1 MIPVLF
7 KNILIIR
14 TDRMGDVVLT
24 TPVFKALRK
33 AYPSA
38 RIAVL
43 VSPATVDL
51 VEGNPYIDEVFVDE
65 RSGRHK
71 DLFGFL
77 QLARDIR
84 LRQFDAVFIFHTKR
98 RYNLACFAAGI
109 PCRVGYKNNKFGFL
123 LTHPVVDTRHSGKK
137 HEAQYCLDLLASMG
151 IESAGLDLFV
161 PAQRESEG
169 WVNQLLIEHQFKPYD
184 VIAIHPSASD
194 ATKCWPTGHFARL
207 IDSLAGRYALKIVL
221 IGGKD
226 AVVLAK
232 GILSQSAQASMVLDL
247 TGQTTVGQ
255 TVSLLRRSR
264 LLISND
270 SGPVHVAAAAG
281 INVISLFLRNQ
292 PGINPERWKP
302 LGPKAY
308 VLANKTGDEICLNK
322 NAQILSGRLDS
333 ITVDEVLNQVEVIFS
348 KDAQSIFNW

>member
-1 MIPVLF
+1 MPF

-14 TDRMGDVVLT
+14 TDRIGDVVLT
-24 TPVFKALRK
+24 TPAFKALRK

-51 VEGNPYIDEVFVDE
+51 VEGNPYIDDVIVDE
-65 RSGRHK
+65 RAGRHK

-84 LRQFDAVFIFHTKR
+84 LGQFDIAFVFHTKR
-98 RYNLACFAAGI
+98 RYNLACFAAGV
-109 PCRVGYKNNKFGFL
+109 PVRVGYKDNKFGFL
-123 LTHPVVDTRHSGKK
+123 LTHPVVDVRHLGQK
-137 HEAQYCLDLLASMG
+137 HEAQYCLDLLAAMG
-151 IESAGLDLFV
+151 IEPAGLDLFV
-161 PAQRESEG
+161 PVKREAEG
-169 WVNQLLIEHQFKPYD
+169 WVNQLFIDHQVKPHE

-194 ATKCWPTGHFARL
+194 ASKCWPTVNFAGL

-221 IGGKD
+221 VGGKD
-226 AVVLAK
+226 AVGLAQE
-232 GILSQSAQASMVLDL
+232 ILKQSRQASLVLDL

-270 SGPVHVAAAAG
+270 SGPVHVASAAG

-302 LGPKAY
+302 LGPKGY
-308 VLANKTGDEICLNK
+308 VLANKKGDEIRLNK
-322 NAQILSGRLDS
+322 EAQVLSGKPDS
-333 ITVDEVLNQVEVIFS
+333 ITVDDVLNQVEVIFS
-348 KDAQSIFNW
+348 RDAQSIFNW